1 MWGWRSTGATASIH
15 HGDADTTVPPQQARL
30 YAKAISGAQ
39 LRLHPGQGHFSI
51 FGAVREILA
60 PLTG

>member
-1 MWGWRSTGATASIH
+1 MWGWRSTRGDGIDPPR
-15 HGDADTTVPPQQARL
+15 DADTTVPPQQARL
-30 YAKAISGAQ
+30 YAKAIPGAQ